1 MITRG
6 HTIDTLLLGL
16 TTPDVTSVI
25 AVLIDTTLDSWL
37 IDPIDATCITASV
50 RQSIIMTTTVMTIID
65 VQGHMMIVGHVTT
78 DAAKSSE

>member
-37 IDPIDATCITASV
+37 IDLIDATCITVSV
-50 RQSIIMTTTVMTIID
+50 RQSIIMTTTVMTIIG
-65 VQGHMMIVGHVTT
+65 VQGHMMIVGHATT